1 MITLSGKGDIMIYN
15 AFKDKQLSALG
26 MGCMRLPTKGENK
39 DIDVEATKEMIDY
52 AMKKGINYYDT
63 AWGYHGGN
71 SETVM
76 GEVLSEYKRES
87 FYLASKFPGYD
98 LNNMTKVE
106 EIFEKQLEKCRVEY
120 FDFYMFHTV
129 SESNIEEY
137 LNPKNG
143 IFEYL
148 VEQKKQGRI
157 KHLGF
162 STHGSL
168 ETIERFLKAYGSEM
182 EFCQVQL
189 NWLDWLLQNA
199 KAKVDLL
206 NKWNIPVWVMEP
218 VRGGRLCNLEEKYLS
233 RLQAIAPNR
242 SLPEWAFRFVQSVPE
257 VKVTLSG
264 MSNFDQ
270 LKENIDT
277 YATNEPLTDAEFEL
291 LLEIAREMMAVGTYP
306 CTSCRYCIDYC
317 PQGIN
322 IPWMME
328 IYNGKIYSGSAF
340 KAPDVFQTMPKEK
353 LPSGCLGCRAC
364 EAVCPQ
370 NIKISEMMK
379 DFTKRLKG

>member
-1 MITLSGKGDIMIYN
+1 MIYN
-15 AFKDKQLSALG
+15 EFKGKQLSALG
-26 MGCMRLPTKGENK
+26 MGCMRLPTKGENNE
-39 DIDVEATKEMIDY
+39 IDVEATREMIAY
-52 AMKKGINYYDT
+52 AMEKGINYYDT

-76 GEVLSEYKRES
+76 GELLSEYRRES

-98 LNNMTKVE
+98 LSNMPKVE

-148 VEQKKQGRI
+148 VEQKRRGRI

-162 STHGSL
+162 STHGSI

-182 EFCQVQL
+182 EFCQVQI

-199 KAKVDLL
+199 RAKVELL
-206 NKWNIPVWVMEP
+206 NKWGIPVWVMEP
-218 VRGGRLCNLEEKYLS
+218 VRGGRLCKLDEKYLA
-233 RLQAIAPNR
+233 RLSELAPER
-242 SLPEWAFRFVQSVPE
+242 SLPEWAFRFVQSIPE

-264 MSNFDQ
+264 MSNFEQ

-277 YATNEPLTDAEFEL
+277 YAASEPLTEREISL
-291 LLEIAREMMAVGTYP
+291 LLEIAREMMNVGTYP
-306 CTSCRYCIDYC
+306 CTSCRYCIEYC

-328 IYNGKIYSGSAF
+328 IYNGKIYSGREFTTPEAF
-340 KAPDVFQTMPKEK
+340 RLLPKEK
-353 LPSGCLGCRAC
+353 LPAGCLGCRAC

-379 DFTKRLKG
+379 DFAARLKD